1 MRVSAGMN
9 MSSYKKDILSGL
21 VFLMLGIAVLICVP
35 LTIQDPQLSSVGPR
49 FFPNFIGWSMVVIS
63 TALIIQTVLKQRK
76 AGLPLTLFEKKVQD
90 ADKAAERRNNELR
103 AAASAVIMLLYAVLF
118 DKIGYFPSTLLCMT
132 ALLVLFKVKHIWSYV
147 ICYGVAVAIWAGFTF
162 LLSVRLP

>member
-1 MRVSAGMN
+1 
-9 MSSYKKDILSGL
+9 
-21 VFLMLGIAVLICVP
+21 
-35 LTIQDPQLSSVGPR
+35 
-49 FFPNFIGWSMVVIS
+49 MVVIS

-132 ALLVLFKVKHIWSYV
+132 ALLVLFKVKHVWSYV

>member
-1 MRVSAGMN
+1 M
-9 MSSYKKDILSGL
+9 
-21 VFLMLGIAVLICVP
+21 
-35 LTIQDPQLSSVGPR
+35 
-49 FFPNFIGWSMVVIS
+49 
-63 TALIIQTVLKQRK
+63 
-76 AGLPLTLFEKKVQD
+76 
-90 ADKAAERRNNELR
+90 
-103 AAASAVIMLLYAVLF
+103 IMLLYAVLF

>member
-1 MRVSAGMN
+1 

-90 ADKAAERRNNELR
+90 ADKAA
-103 AAASAVIMLLYAVLF
+103 SAVIMLLYAVLF

-162 LLSVRLP
+162 LLAVRLP